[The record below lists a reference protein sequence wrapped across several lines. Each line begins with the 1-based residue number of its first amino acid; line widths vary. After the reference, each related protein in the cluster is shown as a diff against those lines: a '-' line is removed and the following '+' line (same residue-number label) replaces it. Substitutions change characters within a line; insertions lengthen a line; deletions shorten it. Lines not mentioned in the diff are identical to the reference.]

1 MGKRLLYVLNPLSG
15 KGTIKNHILNI
26 VNIFTKDGWDV
37 TVRPT
42 QDKND
47 AFDYVSRHGAEYDML
62 VISGGDGSLNEGISG
77 LMTIDRDRRPTL
89 GYIPTGTTN
98 DFASNMHISKNAK
111 KAAMDIMKG
120 HPYKCDIGLF
130 NDKNFIYV
138 AAFGAFTNVAYETP
152 QQNKN
157 VLGHAAYLLEGAK
170 SLINLKPV
178 SMKISYDGGL
188 IEGQFIYGMVS
199 NTNYLGGVKAEKAFK
214 AQLNDGLFEVI
225 LVKNPKN
232 VMETQD
238 ILSRL
243 VRQDLSSDAFVVFK
257 TDKIEFTSADKVQW
271 TLDGEFGGSVKEATI
286 INEKQAITMA
296 LGSEMEH

>member
-1 MGKRLLYVLNPLSG
+1 MEKKMLFVLNPLSG
-15 KGTIKNHILNI
+15 KGTIKNHILYI
-26 VNIFTKDGWDV
+26 VDIFTREGWSV
-37 TVRPT
+37 TVHPT

-47 AFDYVSRHGAEYDML
+47 AFEYVNSHGAEYDML
-62 VISGGDGSLNEGISG
+62 VISGGDGTLNEGICG
-77 LMTIDRDRRPTL
+77 LMSIDYDKRPCL
-89 GYIPTGTTN
+89 GYIPAGTTN

-111 KAAMDIMKG
+111 KAAQDIIKG

-130 NDKNFIYV
+130 NEKNFIYV

-170 SLINLKPV
+170 SLINLKPT
-178 SMKISYDGGL
+178 SMKILYDGGQ
-188 IEGQFIYGMVS
+188 IEGDYIYGMVS
-199 NTNYLGGVKAEKAFK
+199 NTNYLGGLKAEKAFK

-232 VMETQD
+232 VIETQD

-243 VRQDLSSDAFVVFK
+243 VRQDLTSDAFVVFR
-257 TDKIEFTSADKVQW
+257 TDKIKFISDNPVQW
-271 TLDGEFGGSVKEATI
+271 TLDGEFGGAVTEAEI
-286 INEKQAITMA
+286 INARQAITLS
-296 LGSEMEH
+296 LGKEME

>member
-1 MGKRLLYVLNPLSG
+1 MGKKMLFVLNPLSG
-15 KGTIKNHILNI
+15 KGTIKNHILHI
-26 VNIFTKDGWDV
+26 VNIFTQNGWDV

-47 AFDYVSRHGAEYDML
+47 AFEYVYSHGAEYDML
-62 VISGGDGSLNEGISG
+62 VISGGDGTLNEGICG
-77 LMTIDRDRRPTL
+77 LMAIERDKRPTI

-98 DFASNMHISKNAK
+98 DFASNMNISKNAK

-120 HPYKCDIGLF
+120 HPYNCDIGLF

-178 SMKISYDGGL
+178 SMKVLYDGGQF
-188 IEGQFIYGMVS
+188 EGEYIYGMVS

-232 VMETQD
+232 VIETQD

-243 VRQDLSSDAFVVFK
+243 VRQDLSSDAFVVFR
-257 TDKIEFTSADKVQW
+257 TDKIKFVSDAPVQW
-271 TLDGEFGGSVKEATI
+271 TLDGEFGGAVTEASV
-286 INEKQAITMA
+286 INEKQAITLA
-296 LGSEMEH
+296 LGREMEH

>member
-1 MGKRLLYVLNPLSG
+1 MLYVLNPLSG
-15 KGTIKNHILNI
+15 KGTIKNHILYI
-26 VNIFTKDGWDV
+26 VNIFTREGWDV

-47 AFDYVSRHGAEYDML
+47 AFDYVCNHGSEYDML
-62 VISGGDGSLNEGISG
+62 VISGGDGTLNEGICG
-77 LMTIDRDRRPTL
+77 LMSIEREKRPTL

-111 KAAMDIMKG
+111 KAAMDMMKG
-120 HPYKCDIGLF
+120 HIYKCDIGRF
-130 NDKNFIYV
+130 NEKNFIYV

-157 VLGHAAYLLEGAK
+157 MLGHAAYLLEGAK

-178 SMKISYDGGL
+178 SMKVLYDDGQ
-188 IEGQFIYGMVS
+188 IEGDFIYGMVS

-214 AQLNDGLFEVI
+214 AQLNDGLFEVV

-232 VMETQD
+232 VVETQD

-243 VRQDLSSDAFVVFK
+243 VRQDLTSDAFVVFK
-257 TDKIEFTSADKVQW
+257 TDKIKFISETSVQW
-271 TLDGEFGGSVKEATI
+271 TLDGEYGGTVTEALI
-286 INEKQAITMA
+286 ANEKQAITLS
-296 LGSEMEH
+296 LGNEMEH

>member
-1 MGKRLLYVLNPLSG
+1 MGKRMLYVLNPLSG
-15 KGTIKNHILNI
+15 KGTVKNHILNI

-37 TVRPT
+37 TVHPT

-47 AFDYVSRHGAEYDML
+47 AFEYVRDNGAMYNLL
-62 VISGGDGSLNEGISG
+62 VISGGDGTLNEGICG
-77 LMTIDRDRRPTL
+77 LMTIDRDRRPAL

-98 DFASNMHISKNAK
+98 DFASNMRISKNIK
-111 KAAMDIMKG
+111 KAAQDIMKG
-120 HPYKCDIGLF
+120 YPFKCDIGLF
-130 NDKNFIYV
+130 NKKNFIYV

-157 VLGHAAYLLEGAK
+157 VLGHAAYVLEGAK

-178 SMKISYDGGL
+178 SMKVLYDDAL
-188 IEGQFIYGMVS
+188 IQGEYIYGMVS

-232 VMETQD
+232 VIETQD

-243 VRQDLSSDAFVVFK
+243 VRQDLSSDAFIVFRA
-257 TDKIEFTSADKVQW
+257 DKIKFISDKPVQW
-271 TLDGEFGGSVKEATI
+271 TLDGEFGGAVTEACVT
-286 INEKQAITMA
+286 NEKQAITLA
-296 LGSEMEH
+296 LGKEMEH

>member
-37 TVRPT
+37 TIRPT
-42 QDKND
+42 QYKND
-47 AFDYVSRHGAEYDML
+47 AFDYVSKHGAEYDML

-98 DFASNMHISKNAK
+98 DFASNMHISKNVK
-111 KAAMDIMKG
+111 KATMDIMKG

-178 SMKISYDGGL
+178 SMKICFDGGL
-188 IEGQFIYGMVS
+188 IEGEFIYGMVS

-232 VMETQD
+232 VIETQD

-257 TDKIEFTSADKVQW
+257 TDKIEFTSADNVQW
-271 TLDGEFGGSVKEATI
+271 TLDGEFGGSVKEASI
-286 INEKQAITMA
+286 INEKQAITLA